1 MKLAENS
8 SLSDFTKKTLEQ
20 FGWKDGDAIP
30 ADLGELLISFRD
42 TIPPSKNVDVL
53 VDATLLTDEQTQQV
67 KEMLAAAQIASKE
80 QEKLEAIRKKTAHAN
95 IDPSTQALYEKLM
108 TQKAEIIDDREIT
121 PPPDT
126 TAEEKPAETAPVVE
140 QSGDATPGAAIEVP
154 PAAERVEPFCPRC
167 GWDMKQKF
175 EVVPTDKDKED
186 FLIATL
192 GGQRFR
198 RTYELFGGKVLV
210 TFRSMLA
217 DENKAIYRQL
227 VADQVSRKIAT
238 EAEWFVQMMDYRL
251 ACSLDEITSNTGKV
265 AAALPELQLVL
276 PLPED
281 DAANPLVQQLNLVN
295 KDVLAQ
301 EVTRRLVGTHL
312 RKFQRLIE
320 ALEAMAL
327 EPSFWN
333 GIE

>member
-20 FGWKDGDAIP
+20 FGWKDGDGIP
-30 ADLGELLISFRD
+30 ADLGELLIAFRD
-42 TIPPSKNVDVL
+42 SLPPSKNVDVL
-53 VDATLLTDEQTQQV
+53 VDATMLTDDQIQQV
-67 KEMLAAAQIASKE
+67 KDMLAAAKVAGKE
-80 QEKLEAIRKKTAHAN
+80 QEKLEAIRKQTATAN
-95 IDPSTQALYEKLM
+95 IDPTAQAVYEKIM
-108 TQKAEIIDDREIT
+108 MQKAEIIDDREPAAET
-121 PPPDT
+121 PPPV
-126 TAEEKPAETAPVVE
+126 AEKPAEPASAATEEPVPE
-140 QSGDATPGAAIEVP
+140 IEVP
-154 PAAERVEPFCPRC
+154 AAVERVEPFCPRC

-175 EVVPTDKDKED
+175 EVFPTDKDKED

-198 RTYELFGGKVLV
+198 KTYELFGGKVRV

-217 DENKAIYRQL
+217 EENKAIYRQL
-227 VADQVSRKIAT
+227 VADQVSKKIAT

-265 AAALPELQLVL
+265 VAELPEVQLVW
-276 PLPED
+276 PLPDD
-281 DAANPLVQQLNLVN
+281 DAANPLVQQLHRIN

>member
-8 SLSDFTKKTLEQ
+8 SLSDFTKKTLAQ
-20 FGWKDGDAIP
+20 FGWKEGDSIP
-30 ADLGELLISFRD
+30 ADLGELLISFRESL
-42 TIPPSKNVDVL
+42 PPSKNVDVL
-53 VDATLLTDEQTQQV
+53 VDATMLKEEQIQQV
-67 KEMLAAAQIASKE
+67 KDMLAAAKVAGKE
-80 QEKLEAIRKKTAHAN
+80 QEKLEAIRKQTANAN
-95 IDPSTQALYEKLM
+95 IDPTAQAVYEKIM
-108 TQKAEIIDDREIT
+108 TQKAEIIDDREPAAD
-121 PPPDT
+121 PPP
-126 TAEEKPAETAPVVE
+126 AAAEKPPEPAQTAAAEPAPKM
-140 QSGDATPGAAIEVP
+140 EVP
-154 PAAERVEPFCPRC
+154 PAAERTEPFCPRC

-175 EVVPTDKDKED
+175 EVFPTDKDKED
-186 FLIATL
+186 FLISTL

-198 RTYELFGGKVLV
+198 KTYELFGGKVRV

-217 DENKAIYRQL
+217 EENKAIYRQL
-227 VADQVSRKIAT
+227 VADQVSKKIAT

-265 AAALPELQLVL
+265 VAELPEVKLVL

-281 DAANPLVQQLNLVN
+281 DAANPLVQQLHLIN

>member
-53 VDATLLTDEQTQQV
+53 VDATLLTDEQTQRV
-67 KEMLAAAQIASKE
+67 KNMLAEAQVASKE
-80 QEKLEAIRKKTAHAN
+80 QEKLAAIRKKTANAN
-95 IDPSTQALYEKLM
+95 IDPSAQALYEKIM
-108 TQKAEIIDDREIT
+108 TQKAEIIDDREINQPADT
-121 PPPDT
+121 PAD
-126 TAEEKPAETAPVVE
+126 EKPTEPEPVVE
-140 QSGDATPGAAIEVP
+140 PPAATAVEVP

-198 RTYELFGGKVLV
+198 KTYELFGGKVLV

-227 VADQVSRKIAT
+227 VADQVSKKIAT

-265 AAALPELQLVL
+265 AAALPELKLVL

-281 DAANPLVQQLNLVN
+281 DAVNPLVRQLNLVN

>member
-1 MKLAENS
+1 MELADNT
-8 SLSDFTKKTLEQ
+8 SLSEFTKKTLEQ
-20 FGWKDGDAIP
+20 FDWKAGDPIP
-30 ADLGELLISFRD
+30 ADLGQLLISFKD
-42 TIPPSKNVDVL
+42 GLPPSKNVDVL
-53 VDATLLTDEQTQQV
+53 VDATQLTEEQMQQV
-67 KEMLAAAQIASKE
+67 KDMLAEAKVVAKE
-80 QEKLEAIRKKTAHAN
+80 QRKRDAIQKTVATAA
-95 IDPSTQALYEKLM
+95 IDPSAQAVYEKIM
-108 TQKAEIIDDREIT
+108 MDKPEIIDDRAEAAKE
-121 PPPDT
+121 PPP
-126 TAEEKPAETAPVVE
+126 AEPVPPPEEVKAEVLEEKEEEAP
-140 QSGDATPGAAIEVP
+140 PVP
-154 PAAERVEPFCPRC
+154 QVIQVGEPFCPRC

-175 EVVPTDKDKED
+175 EVIPTDKDKED

-198 RTYELFGGKVLV
+198 KKYELFGGKVIV

-217 DENKAIYRQL
+217 EENKAIYRQL
-227 VADQVSRKIAT
+227 VLDQTAKKIAT

-265 AAALPELQLVL
+265 VAALPEMQLVT
-276 PLPED
+276 PIAGEVEN
-281 DAANPLVQQLNLVN
+281 NPLVAQLKLIN

-301 EVTRRLVGTHL
+301 EVTRRLVGAHL

-327 EPSFWN
+327 EPSFWQ

>member
-8 SLSDFTKKTLEQ
+8 SLSDFTKKTLQQ
-20 FGWKDGDAIP
+20 FGWKEGDAIP

-53 VDATLLTDEQTQQV
+53 VDAALLTDEQTQQV
-67 KEMLAAAQIASKE
+67 KDMLAAAQVASKE
-80 QEKLEAIRKKTAHAN
+80 QAKLDTIRKQTANAN
-95 IDPSTQALYEKLM
+95 MDPSAKALYEKIM
-108 TQKAEIIDDREIT
+108 TQKAEIIDDRET
-121 PPPDT
+121 AAPPPKLAVEET
-126 TAEEKPAETAPVVE
+126 TAEPEPVVEKPAEPAPV
-140 QSGDATPGAAIEVP
+140 EVP
-154 PAAERVEPFCPRC
+154 ATAERVEPFCPRC
-167 GWDMKQKF
+167 GWDMKQRF

-186 FLIATL
+186 FLVATL

-198 RTYELFGGKVLV
+198 KTYELFGGKVLV

-227 VADQVSRKIAT
+227 VADQVSKKIAT

-265 AAALPELQLVL
+265 AAALPELKLVL